1 MRRRRLFW
9 QLFPSYIIIILLSL
23 IAVTWFASYAFKT
36 FFINQSIDDLIS
48 RARLIE
54 GRFIPLINSG
64 NSTDI
69 DSLCKSLGELSITRI
84 TVVDPSGK
92 VLGDSEEEPQRMDN
106 HNDRPEI
113 IQAKREGSGSSIR
126 YSHTLGEDMLYV
138 AVPLPVQDGQT
149 AALRVSIALTSIHSG
164 LKSLDTKIIIGGLI
178 IAFIITMFS
187 LYITERISKP
197 LVEIKRGAESFASG
211 DFSRK
216 IPVYNSLE
224 IGELA
229 ESMNKMAGDLDSR
242 IKTIIRQRNEQ
253 EAVLASMVEGVLA
266 IDQDEKVIGYNRAAG
281 KLLGIGESRA
291 EGKILHEVVRN
302 IDLQRFVARVL
313 SSREIAEEEIV
324 LRDNGV
330 KYIQVHGTILKDS
343 RGGSIGALVVLNDVT
358 RLHRLEA
365 IRREFVANVS
375 HELKTPVTSIKGFVE
390 TLIDGA
396 VNDPES
402 ALRFLDVISRQ
413 ADRLSAIIDDLLTL
427 SRMEQDSGKTQIS
440 LRLEPIRPVLKSA
453 IQVCELKAQAS
464 DIRIKLSCPEDLKA
478 KINAPLLEQAIINLV
493 DNAIKYSETE
503 GVIGVSANYE
513 DNEAIIRVT
522 DRGSGIAKEHLSRL
536 FERFYIV
543 DKARSRKMG
552 GTGLGLA
559 IVKHIAQ
566 AHNGYPKVE
575 STPGKGSTFSI
586 HIPASD

>member
-64 NSTDI
+64 NTYEI
-69 DSLCKSLGELSITRI
+69 DSLCKSLGELSVTRI

-92 VLGDSEEEPQRMDN
+92 VLGDSEEEPRRMDN

-126 YSHTLGEDMLYV
+126 YSHTLSEDMLYV

-229 ESMNKMAGDLDSR
+229 ESMNKMARDLDNR
-242 IKTIIRQRNEQ
+242 IKIIIRQRNEQ

-266 IDQDEKVIGYNRAAG
+266 IDQDEKIIGYNRAAG

-324 LRDNGV
+324 LRDNGE
-330 KYIQVHGTILKDS
+330 KYIQVHGTILQDS
-343 RGGSIGALVVLNDVT
+343 HGGSIGALVVLNDVT

-402 ALRFLDVISRQ
+402 ALRFLDVIARQ

-427 SRMEQDSGKTQIS
+427 SRMEQDPGKTQIS

-464 DIRIKLSCPEDLKA
+464 DIRIKLSCTEDLKA
-478 KINAPLLEQAIINLV
+478 KINTPLLEQAVINLV

-503 GVIGVSANYE
+503 GVIGVSATHE
-513 DNEAIIRVT
+513 VSEVIIRVT

-566 AHNGYPKVE
+566 AHNGYPEVE

-586 HIPASD
+586 HIPAAD